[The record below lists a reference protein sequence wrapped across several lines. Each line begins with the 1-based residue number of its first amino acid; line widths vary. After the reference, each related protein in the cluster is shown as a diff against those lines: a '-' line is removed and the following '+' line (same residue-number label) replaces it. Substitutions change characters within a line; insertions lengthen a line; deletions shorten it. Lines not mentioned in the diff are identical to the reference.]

1 MFFRRKLGRMFVSVE
16 DVGVEGR
23 FDAASLNK
31 SESAGPLAEG
41 APGSA
46 SRKEKAVR
54 GLGMPFLVG
63 IKDETGGGTEGIGV
77 VPGIERTGAVGLIV
91 KNVGRRLLRG
101 RGHRRCGGGGTV
113 RMRLERLA
121 PMAAGASALAAV
133 SLLGLVDDLPRG
145 L

>member
-1 MFFRRKLGRMFVSVE
+1 M
-16 DVGVEGR
+16 
-23 FDAASLNK
+23 
-31 SESAGPLAEG
+31 
-41 APGSA
+41 
-46 SRKEKAVR
+46 
-54 GLGMPFLVG
+54 G

-77 VPGIERTGAVGLIV
+77 VPGIERTGAVAVLAVGLIV

-133 SLLGLVDDLPRG
+133 SLLGLVDDLAGG